1 MTKRVVILAVAV
13 GLAFASQ
20 PALAGSRGGGGHSG
34 GGHSGGGHSGG
45 GHAVARGSGSGYA
58 PHSVAAARHPSGG
71 GGYYSSGH
79 GSYGHGSYG
88 HGSNG
93 HGSYGHGS
101 YGHGSYG
108 HSYYGHSYYGHSHGY
123 YPYYGAY
130 YPYYGGYYGGYYG
143 SGLGLYFGF
152 GGPYAYG
159 SLYYGG
165 PSSYGY
171 PYEGANMYAQAPDA
185 GPEDPGY
192 GRPNDARVQ
201 GDYVPNTGRVRL
213 EVRPEDASVYVDDQY
228 WGNASD
234 SRQITLRAGRH
245 VIELVRPG
253 LPVARREV
261 DVIAG
266 QSADVLVDLQQ
277 HQ

>member
-45 GHAVARGSGSGYA
+45 GHAVARGSGSSYA

-88 HGSNG
+88 HGS
-93 HGSYGHGS
+93 YGR
-101 YGHGSYG
+101 GSYG
-108 HSYYGHSYYGHSHGY
+108 HSYYGNSYYGRGHYGYGYGSY
-123 YPYYGAY
+123 YP
-130 YPYYGGYYGGYYG
+130 YYGGYYG

-159 SLYYGG
+159 SMYYGW
-165 PSSYGY
+165 PSSSYGY
-171 PYEGANMYAQAPDA
+171 PYGSTNVYVQPSDA
-185 GPEDPGY
+185 GSDDPGY
-192 GRPNDARVQ
+192 RRPDEARVE
-201 GDYVPNTGRVRL
+201 GGYVPNTGRVRL

-234 SRQITLRAGRH
+234 SRRLTLRAGRH

-266 QSADVLVDLQQ
+266 QSADVLVDLQRQ
-277 HQ
+277 

>member
-20 PALAGSRGGGGHSG
+20 PALAGSRGGGGGHSG

-58 PHSVAAARHPSGG
+58 PHSLAAARHPSGG

-79 GSYGHGSYG
+79 GSYSHGSY
-88 HGSNG
+88 S

-108 HSYYGHSYYGHSHGY
+108 HGYYGHSYYGHSHGY
-123 YPYYGAY
+123 GYGYGY

-143 SGLGLYFGF
+143 SGFGLSLGF
-152 GGPYAYG
+152 GPYAYG
-159 SLYYGG
+159 SLYYGWPG
-165 PSSYGY
+165 SYGY
-171 PYEGANMYAQAPDA
+171 PDGSTNVYVQPSDSGSD
-185 GPEDPGY
+185 DPGY
-192 GRPNDARVQ
+192 RRPPEARVQ

-213 EVRPEDASVYVDDQY
+213 EVRPEDASVYVDDEY

-234 SRQITLRAGRH
+234 SRQLTLRAGRH
-245 VIELVRPG
+245 MIELVRPG

-266 QSADVLVDLQQ
+266 QSADVLVDLQRQ
-277 HQ
+277 